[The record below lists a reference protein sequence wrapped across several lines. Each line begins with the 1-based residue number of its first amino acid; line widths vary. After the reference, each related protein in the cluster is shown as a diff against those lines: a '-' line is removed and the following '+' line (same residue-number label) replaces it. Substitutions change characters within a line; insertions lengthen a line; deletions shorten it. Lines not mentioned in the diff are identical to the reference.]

1 MRHVEL
7 PQPGI
12 ELVPSAGKAQ
22 SLNHW
27 TTRQYLEIMFLNELL
42 LCVLFSHP

>member
-1 MRHVEL
+1 MWNFPNQGSKL
-7 PQPGI
+7 M
-12 ELVPSAGKAQ
+12 PSAGKAQ